1 MKTKTVRKLQKG
13 GGAGR
18 GGDPRDFGF
27 SASAAQASRSSRAPQ
42 SSPRPK
48 ARDAVKA
55 QQFVES
61 QGGDD
66 NGSAAAI
73 QQGIAAI
80 AAASGDGGKRVFAQ
94 TPMFNA
100 AGNVVG
106 TYGGQPEIPS
116 LPMTPFIINEIMGTS
131 AEPLLPPPRSAPQ
144 APQGL
149 FGRSAPGS
157 FAFSETSSMQ
167 PFDMFEDPLMV
178 PGVSSFNAYDAAMPT
193 PVPTTSVPALGVAP
207 SVDTTTPT
215 APTPVQAAFTSPSLS
230 GIEPFDPA
238 AGSVFLPGSQVPFM
252 LGGNLRTRGTTVP
265 TAGNAPFV
273 DTTTPPVPTPVEGMF
288 APPNLYGIE
297 PPIPPGGMLPVTK
310 RSRRMDQPPSRS
322 ALTAL
327 FPQEVGTAPTANI
340 SSVPSPQG
348 TFTSPSL
355 SGSAVAQ
362 SDMIVPMMDQ
372 PPSRSALMA
381 LRPQEV
387 GTAPSVNTR
396 SAPFPVAAPAPQPNI
411 TREAIANDIAESAA
425 SAERPSFNPL
435 DFTMVGMAKRL
446 IDSLAGGGGGGSLGS
461 TRPETRPSVMNV
473 MRGEGDDAQM
483 YMAATRDMPR
493 FGISAGDE
501 MLPPD
506 YSPFSLRGF
515 TSSDPANVM
524 RNIQGSERM
533 ARAFPDNS
541 GSEDAAP
548 VAPIAPPID
557 TGAMPTD
564 RPAWW
569 PPYLPWPPAPPSA
582 APMPTYRPPPV
593 APVMPGQQYSTSYSG
608 LQGAISGAGNPL
620 MMGIGGMIRRS

>member
-48 ARDAVKA
+48 PRDAVKA

-80 AAASGDGGKRVFAQ
+80 AAAGGDGGKRVFAQ

-131 AEPLLPPPRSAPQ
+131 KEPLLPPPRSAPQ

-193 PVPTTSVPALGVAP
+193 PVPTTSVPTPGVAP
-207 SVDTTTPT
+207 SVDKRHCAYSAAIPQPVRNRPFVLLLYRSVCWWHLPPSNGWQCPECLCLLRVWLVGIPRPT
-215 APTPVQAAFTSPSLS
+215 ACSP
-230 GIEPFDPA
+230 F
-238 AGSVFLPGSQVPFM
+238 
-252 LGGNLRTRGTTVP
+252 
-265 TAGNAPFV
+265 
-273 DTTTPPVPTPVEGMF
+273 
-288 APPNLYGIE
+288 
-297 PPIPPGGMLPVTK
+297 
-310 RSRRMDQPPSRS
+310 RSS
-322 ALTAL
+322 
-327 FPQEVGTAPTANI
+327 
-340 SSVPSPQG
+340 
-348 TFTSPSL
+348 
-355 SGSAVAQ
+355 
-362 SDMIVPMMDQ
+362 MMDQ

-387 GTAPSVNTR
+387 GTAPTADTS
-396 SAPFPVAAPAPQPNI
+396 SAPSPQGTP
-411 TREAIANDIAESAA
+411 
-425 SAERPSFNPL
+425 
-435 DFTMVGMAKRL
+435 
-446 IDSLAGGGGGGSLGS
+446 
-461 TRPETRPSVMNV
+461 
-473 MRGEGDDAQM
+473 
-483 YMAATRDMPR
+483 
-493 FGISAGDE
+493 
-501 MLPPD
+501 
-506 YSPFSLRGF
+506 
-515 TSSDPANVM
+515 
-524 RNIQGSERM
+524 
-533 ARAFPDNS
+533 
-541 GSEDAAP
+541 
-548 VAPIAPPID
+548 
-557 TGAMPTD
+557 
-564 RPAWW
+564 
-569 PPYLPWPPAPPSA
+569 
-582 APMPTYRPPPV
+582 
-593 APVMPGQQYSTSYSG
+593 
-608 LQGAISGAGNPL
+608 
-620 MMGIGGMIRRS
+620 

>member
-1 MKTKTVRKLQKG
+1 VKTKTVRKLQKG

-27 SASAAQASRSSRAPQ
+27 SASAAQASRSSSAPQ
-42 SSPRPK
+42 SSPRPQP
-48 ARDAVKA
+48 RDPVKA
-55 QQFVES
+55 QQFIDS

-80 AAASGDGGKRVFAQ
+80 AAAGGDGGKRVFAQ

-157 FAFSETSSMQ
+157 FAFSETSSMR

-178 PGVSSFNAYDAAMPT
+178 PGVSSFNAYDPDMPT
-193 PVPTTSVPALGVAP
+193 PAPTTSVPTPGVAP
-207 SVDTTTPT
+207 SVDTTSPPT
-215 APTPVQAAFTSPSLS
+215 GIPVPVPGMFTSPHL
-230 GIEPFDPA
+230 A
-238 AGSVFLPGSQVPFM
+238 RNVC
-252 LGGNLRTRGTTVP
+252 
-265 TAGNAPFV
+265 
-273 DTTTPPVPTPVEGMF
+273 
-288 APPNLYGIE
+288 PPNLYGIE
-297 PPIPPGGMLPVTK
+297 PPGGRFPVTK

-362 SDMIVPMMDQ
+362 SDMIVPGMMDQ

-381 LRPQEV
+381 LRPH
-387 GTAPSVNTR
+387 R
-396 SAPFPVAAPAPQPNI
+396 
-411 TREAIANDIAESAA
+411 
-425 SAERPSFNPL
+425 
-435 DFTMVGMAKRL
+435 RL
-446 IDSLAGGGGGGSLGS
+446 
-461 TRPETRPSVMNV
+461 
-473 MRGEGDDAQM
+473 AQLRQRTQ
-483 YMAATRDMPR
+483 AQRRAQ
-493 FGISAGDE
+493 SQH
-501 MLPPD
+501 L
-506 YSPFSLRGF
+506 SLRRSQRLHARRLLV
-515 TSSDPANVM
+515 TSLNQQPAQ
-524 RNIQGSERM
+524 RGLRSILLILRWLAWRRGS
-533 ARAFPDNS
+533 
-541 GSEDAAP
+541 
-548 VAPIAPPID
+548 
-557 TGAMPTD
+557 
-564 RPAWW
+564 
-569 PPYLPWPPAPPSA
+569 
-582 APMPTYRPPPV
+582 
-593 APVMPGQQYSTSYSG
+593 
-608 LQGAISGAGNPL
+608 
-620 MMGIGGMIRRS
+620 

>member
-1 MKTKTVRKLQKG
+1 VKTKTVRKLQKG

-27 SASAAQASRSSRAPQ
+27 SASAAQASRSSSAPQ
-42 SSPRPK
+42 SSPRPQP
-48 ARDAVKA
+48 RDPVKA
-55 QQFVES
+55 QQFIDS

-80 AAASGDGGKRVFAQ
+80 AAAGGDGGRRVFAQ

-100 AGNVVG
+100 AGDVVG
-106 TYGGQPEIPS
+106 TYGGEPEIPS

-131 AEPLLPPPRSAPQ
+131 KEPLLPPPRSAPQ

-501 MLPPD
+501 MVAPD
-506 YSPFSLRGF
+506 YGPFSLRGL
-515 TSSDPANVM
+515 TSTDPGNVM
-524 RNIQGSERM
+524 RNIQGAERM
-533 ARAFPDNS
+533 ARAFPTETGGD
-541 GSEDAAP
+541 EAAP
-548 VAPIAPPID
+548 VAPMAPPVD
-557 TGAMPTD
+557 PAAMPTE

-569 PPYLPWPPAPPSA
+569 PAYLPWPPTPRTA

-620 MMGIGGMIRRS
+620 MMGIGGMIRRP

>member
-1 MKTKTVRKLQKG
+1 MKTKTIRKLQKG

-27 SASAAQASRSSRAPQ
+27 SASAAQASRSSSAPQ
-42 SSPRPK
+42 SSPRPQP
-48 ARDAVKA
+48 RDPVKA
-55 QQFVES
+55 QQFIDS

-80 AAASGDGGKRVFAQ
+80 AAAGGDGGKRVFAQ

-157 FAFSETSSMQ
+157 FAFSETSSMR

-178 PGVSSFNAYDAAMPT
+178 PGVSSFNAYDPDMPT
-193 PVPTTSVPALGVAP
+193 PAPTTSVPTPGVAP
-207 SVDTTTPT
+207 SVDTTSPPT
-215 APTPVQAAFTSPSLS
+215 GIPVPVPGMFTSP
-230 GIEPFDPA
+230 I
-238 AGSVFLPGSQVPFM
+238 LPGMPVPP
-252 LGGNLRTRGTTVP
+252 GGRFPVTTVP
-265 TAGNAPFV
+265 G
-273 DTTTPPVPTPVEGMF
+273 
-288 APPNLYGIE
+288 
-297 PPIPPGGMLPVTK
+297 
-310 RSRRMDQPPSRS
+310 
-322 ALTAL
+322 
-327 FPQEVGTAPTANI
+327 
-340 SSVPSPQG
+340 
-348 TFTSPSL
+348 
-355 SGSAVAQ
+355 
-362 SDMIVPMMDQ
+362 MMDQ

-387 GTAPSVNTR
+387 GTAPTADTS
-396 SAPFPVAAPAPQPNI
+396 SAPRPVAAPIPAPQPAI
-411 TREAIANDIAESAA
+411 TREAIAGDISQSAA

-501 MLPPD
+501 MVAPD
-506 YSPFSLRGF
+506 YGPFSLRGL
-515 TSSDPANVM
+515 TSTDPGNVM
-524 RNIQGSERM
+524 RNIQGAERM

-620 MMGIGGMIRRS
+620 MMGIGGMIRRP